1 MIDEEVLRE
10 LRRNSFWALLQITV
24 TIIVCAFIVKSVI
37 Y

>member
-10 LRRNSFWALLQITV
+10 LRRNSFWAAVQITV
-24 TIIVCAFIVKSVI
+24 TIIVCVFVVKSVI